1 MQAWTDISALAAS
14 GRSAHGS
21 RRELLD
27 YRDRLLRRI
36 IHHAYEKVPYY
47 RELFERAGV
56 VPEDFKTAE
65 DLARIPVTE
74 KRHLRKEP
82 KEHVLAAGT
91 DSKRLFVR
99 TTTGSTGEPLAV
111 MKTRSDEFLFHVSR
125 LRVMQD
131 LGLRPSDR
139 MAQIGRRSNRQA
151 PLSWRLIQRF
161 GLFRQDRIY
170 LGDAPDQIA
179 DVLQKIK
186 PDIVTGDAAVM
197 DRVSLEL
204 AGRRHDHHLRFV
216 VTGGEM
222 LNTFM
227 RKRIREGFGADV
239 YDTYSSEEM
248 SVIAWECRETGL
260 YHVREDNVV
269 AEVLDNGRPVKE
281 GERGEVVVTAL
292 HFRAMPFLRYRLGDE
307 AVKGPDVCP
316 CGKPFS
322 TLKEISGRAT
332 DYLHLPDG
340 REIFAAAVAYILQ
353 EQIAWIERY
362 EFVQERRD
370 GVVLR
375 IAALIP
381 PRADVLTALKD
392 KVEGLL
398 GPGVD
403 VRIELVPEIQ
413 PGPGGKYRVLRS
425 LLGSPYDMK
434 EMAAPADDFP
444 PWRRWK

>member
-1 MQAWTDISALAAS
+1 MRAWNDISAFTAS
-14 GRSAHGS
+14 GRSARGS

-47 RELFERAGV
+47 RELFERAGLA
-56 VPEDFKTAE
+56 PEDFKTAE

-82 KEHVLAAGT
+82 EERVLAAGT
-91 DSKRLFVR
+91 DSKRLIVR
-99 TTTGSTGEPLAV
+99 TTTGSTGEPFTV
-111 MKTRSDEFLFHVSR
+111 MKTRSDEFLYHVSR

-131 LGLRPSDR
+131 FGLQPSDR
-139 MAQIGRRSNRQA
+139 MAQIGRRSNRQV

-170 LGDAPDQIA
+170 LGDTPDQIA

-216 VTGGEM
+216 VTGGGM

-227 RKRIREGFGADV
+227 RKRIQEGFGADV
-239 YDTYSSEEM
+239 YDTYGSEEM

-260 YHVREDNVV
+260 YHVREDSVV
-269 AEVLDNGRPVKE
+269 AEVLENGRPAKE

-332 DYLHLPDG
+332 DYLRLPDG
-340 REIFAAAVAYILQ
+340 REIFAAAVAHLLQ
-353 EQIAWIERY
+353 EQVAWIERY
-362 EFVQERRD
+362 EFVQEHRD
-370 GVVLR
+370 RVILR

-381 PRADVLTALKD
+381 PRADVLTVLKD
-392 KVEGLL
+392 KVTGLL

-403 VRIELVPEIQ
+403 VRIKLVPEIQ
-413 PGPGGKYRVLRS
+413 PGSGGKYRVLRS
-425 LLGSPYDMK
+425 LLGSPYDLK
-434 EMAAPADDFP
+434 P
-444 PWRRWK
+444 

>member
-1 MQAWTDISALAAS
+1 
-14 GRSAHGS
+14 
-21 RRELLD
+21 LD

-56 VPEDFKTAE
+56 APEDFKTAE

-82 KEHVLAAGT
+82 EERVLAAGT
-91 DSKRLFVR
+91 DSKRLIVR
-99 TTTGSTGEPLAV
+99 TTTGSTGEPFTV
-111 MKTRSDEFLFHVSR
+111 MKTRSDEFLYHVSR

-131 LGLRPSDR
+131 LGLQPSDR

-186 PDIVTGDAAVM
+186 PDIVTGDTAVM

-204 AGRRHDHHLRFV
+204 TGRRHDHHLRFV
-216 VTGGEM
+216 MTGGGM

-239 YDTYSSEEM
+239 YDTYGSEEM

-260 YHVREDNVV
+260 YHVREDSVV
-269 AEVLDNGRPVKE
+269 AEVLENGRSVKE

-307 AVKGPDVCP
+307 AVKGGDVCP

-332 DYLHLPDG
+332 DYLRLPDG

-353 EQIAWIERY
+353 EQVAWIERY
-362 EFVQERRD
+362 EFVQDDRD
-370 GVVLR
+370 RVILR

-381 PRADVLTALKD
+381 PHADVLAVLKD
-392 KVEGLL
+392 KVAGLL

-413 PGPGGKYRVLRS
+413 PGSGGKFRVLRS
-425 LLGSPYDMK
+425 LLGSPYD
-434 EMAAPADDFP
+434 
-444 PWRRWK
+444 

>member
-1 MQAWTDISALAAS
+1 MWAWNNISAFTAS
-14 GRSAHGS
+14 GRSARGS

-56 VPEDFKTAE
+56 APEDFKTAE

-82 KEHVLAAGT
+82 EERVLAAGT
-91 DSKRLFVR
+91 DSKRLIVQ
-99 TTTGSTGEPLAV
+99 TTTGSTGEPFTV
-111 MKTRSDEFLFHVSR
+111 MKTRSDEFLYHVSR

-179 DVLQKIK
+179 NVLQKIK
-186 PDIVTGDAAVM
+186 PDIVTGDVAVM

-216 VTGGEM
+216 VTGGGM

-239 YDTYSSEEM
+239 YDTYGSEEM

-269 AEVLDNGRPVKE
+269 AEVLENGRPVKE

-332 DYLHLPDG
+332 DYLRLPDG
-340 REIFAAAVAYILQ
+340 REIFAAAVVYIVQ
-353 EQIAWIERY
+353 EQAAWIERY
-362 EFVQERRD
+362 EFVQDDRD
-370 GVVLR
+370 RVLLR

-381 PRADVLTALKD
+381 PRTDVLAVLKD
-392 KVEGLL
+392 KVAGLL

-413 PGPGGKYRVLRS
+413 PGSGGKFRVLRS
-425 LLGSPYDMK
+425 LLGSPYD
-434 EMAAPADDFP
+434 
-444 PWRRWK
+444 

>member
-1 MQAWTDISALAAS
+1 MRAWNDISAFTAS
-14 GRSAHGS
+14 GRSARGS

-56 VPEDFKTAE
+56 APEDFKTAE

-82 KEHVLAAGT
+82 EERVLAVGT
-91 DSKRLFVR
+91 DSKRLIVR
-99 TTTGSTGEPLAV
+99 TTTGSTGEPFTI
-111 MKTRSDEFLFHVSR
+111 MKTRSDEFLYHVSR

-131 LGLRPSDR
+131 LGLQPSDR
-139 MAQIGRRSNRQA
+139 MAQIGRQSNRQA

-204 AGRRHDHHLRFV
+204 AGRRHDHQLRFV
-216 VTGGEM
+216 VTGGGM

-239 YDTYSSEEM
+239 YDTYGSEEM

-269 AEVLDNGRPVKE
+269 AEVLENGRPVKE

-340 REIFAAAVAYILQ
+340 REIFAAAVAYILH
-353 EQIAWIERY
+353 EQVAWIERY
-362 EFVQERRD
+362 EFVQDDRD
-370 GVVLR
+370 RVILR

-381 PRADVLTALKD
+381 PRADVLAVLKD
-392 KVEGLL
+392 KVAGLL

-413 PGPGGKYRVLRS
+413 PGSGGKFRVLRS
-425 LLGSPYDMK
+425 LLGSPYDLK
-434 EMAAPADDFP
+434 L
-444 PWRRWK
+444 

>member
-1 MQAWTDISALAAS
+1 MRVWTNISAFTAS
-14 GRSAHGS
+14 GRSVRRS
-21 RRELLD
+21 RQELLD
-27 YRDRLLRRI
+27 YRNRLLRRI
-36 IHHAYEKVPYY
+36 VYHAYEKVPYY
-47 RELFERAGV
+47 RELFDRAGIS
-56 VPEDFKTAE
+56 PEDIKTAE
-65 DLARIPVTE
+65 DLPRIPVTE

-82 KEHVLAAGT
+82 LERVLAAGM
-91 DSKRLFVR
+91 DSKQLIVR
-99 TTTGSTGEPLAV
+99 NTTGSTGESFIV
-111 MKTRSDEFLFHVSR
+111 MKTRSDEFLYHVSR

-131 LGLRPSDR
+131 LGLKPTDLVV
-139 MAQIGRRSNRQA
+139 QIGRLANRQT

-170 LGDAPDQIA
+170 PGDDPVLIA
-179 DVLQKIK
+179 DLLQNLK
-186 PDIVTGDAAVM
+186 PDIATGDVTVM

-204 AGRRHDHHLRFV
+204 AGRRQDSHLRFV
-216 VTGGEM
+216 VTGSGL
-222 LNTFM
+222 LNAFM

-239 YDTYSSEEM
+239 YDTYGAEEM

-260 YHVREDNVV
+260 YHVREDSVV
-269 AEVLDNGRPVKE
+269 VEVLDNGRPVKE
-281 GERGEVVVTAL
+281 GERGEVVATAL

-340 REIFAAAVAYILQ
+340 REVYAGAIAHVLQ
-353 EQIAWIERY
+353 EQVSWIERY
-362 EFVQERRD
+362 ELVQEERD
-370 GVVLR
+370 RVIVR
-375 IAALIP
+375 IAALSP
-381 PRADVLTALKD
+381 PPAEVLAALKD
-392 KVEGLL
+392 SIADLL

-413 PGPGGKYRVLRS
+413 PGSGGKYRVLRS

-434 EMAAPADDFP
+434 T
-444 PWRRWK
+444 KL

>member
-1 MQAWTDISALAAS
+1 MWAWNNISAFTAS
-14 GRSAHGS
+14 GRSARGS

-47 RELFERAGV
+47 RKLFERAGV
-56 VPEDFKTAE
+56 APEDFKTAE

-82 KEHVLAAGT
+82 EERVLAAGT
-91 DSKRLFVR
+91 DSKRLIVQ
-99 TTTGSTGEPLAV
+99 TTTGSTGEPFTV
-111 MKTRSDEFLFHVSR
+111 MKTRSDEFLYHVSR

-179 DVLQKIK
+179 NVLQKIK
-186 PDIVTGDAAVM
+186 PDIVTGDVAVM

-216 VTGGEM
+216 VTGGGM

-239 YDTYSSEEM
+239 YDTYGSEEM

-269 AEVLDNGRPVKE
+269 AEVLENGRPVKE

-332 DYLHLPDG
+332 DYLRLPDG
-340 REIFAAAVAYILQ
+340 REIFAAAVVYIVQ
-353 EQIAWIERY
+353 EQAAWIERY
-362 EFVQERRD
+362 EFVQDDRD
-370 GVVLR
+370 RVLLR

-381 PRADVLTALKD
+381 PRTDVLAVLKD
-392 KVEGLL
+392 KVAGLL

-413 PGPGGKYRVLRS
+413 PGSGGKFRVLRS
-425 LLGSPYDMK
+425 LLGSPYD
-434 EMAAPADDFP
+434 
-444 PWRRWK
+444 

>member
-1 MQAWTDISALAAS
+1 MQAWDNILTLAAS
-14 GRSAHGS
+14 GRSARGS
-21 RRELLD
+21 RLELLD

-36 IHHAYEKVPYY
+36 IRHAYEKVPYY

-56 VPEDFKTAE
+56 APEEFKTAE

-74 KRHLRKEP
+74 KRDLRKES
-82 KEHVLAAGT
+82 EERLLAAGT
-91 DSKRLFVR
+91 DAKRLIVR
-99 TTTGSTGEPLAV
+99 TTTGSTGEPFTI
-111 MKTRSDEFLFHVSR
+111 MKTRSDEFLYHVSR

-131 LGLRPSDR
+131 LGLQPLDR

-161 GLFRQDRIY
+161 GLFRQDRVY
-170 LGDAPDQIA
+170 MGDAPGQIA
-179 DVLQKIK
+179 DALQKMK
-186 PDIVTGDAAVM
+186 PDIVTGDAGVM

-204 AGRRHDHHLRFV
+204 AGRHRECHPRFV
-216 VTGGEM
+216 VTGGGM

-239 YDTYSSEEM
+239 YDTYGSEEM
-248 SVIAWECRETGL
+248 SVIAWECRKTGL

-269 AEVLDNGRPVKE
+269 AEVLENGRPVKE

-292 HFRAMPFLRYRLGDE
+292 LFRAMPFLRYRLGDE

-332 DYLHLPDG
+332 DYLRLPDG
-340 REIFAAAVAYILQ
+340 REIYAAVVAHILQ
-353 EQIAWIERY
+353 EHLAWIDRY
-362 EFVQERRD
+362 ELVQESRD
-370 GVVLR
+370 RVVLR
-375 IAALIP
+375 IVAFDM
-381 PRADVLTALKD
+381 PRADVLAILKN
-392 KVEGLL
+392 KVACLL

-403 VRIELVPEIQ
+403 VRIELVSEIQ

-425 LLGSPYDMK
+425 LLGSPYD
-434 EMAAPADDFP
+434 
-444 PWRRWK
+444 

>member
-1 MQAWTDISALAAS
+1 MRAWNDISAFTAS
-14 GRSAHGS
+14 SRSARGS

-56 VPEDFKTAE
+56 APEDFKTAE

-82 KEHVLAAGT
+82 EERVLAAGT
-91 DSKRLFVR
+91 DSKRLIVR
-99 TTTGSTGEPLAV
+99 TTTGSTGEPFTV
-111 MKTRSDEFLFHVSR
+111 MKSRSDEFLYHISR

-131 LGLRPSDR
+131 LGLQPSDR

-161 GLFRQDRIY
+161 GFFRQDRIY

-186 PDIVTGDAAVM
+186 PDIVTGDVAVM

-216 VTGGEM
+216 VTGGGM

-239 YDTYSSEEM
+239 YDTYGSEEM

-269 AEVLDNGRPVKE
+269 AEVLENGRPAKE

-316 CGKPFS
+316 CGRPFS

-340 REIFAAAVAYILQ
+340 REIFAAAVAYILH
-353 EQIAWIERY
+353 EQVAWIERY
-362 EFVQERRD
+362 EFVQEHRD
-370 GVVLR
+370 RVVLR

-392 KVEGLL
+392 KVAGLL

-413 PGPGGKYRVLRS
+413 PGSGGKYRVLRS
-425 LLGSPYDMK
+425 LLGSPYDIK
-434 EMAAPADDFP
+434 T
-444 PWRRWK
+444 KL